1 LIGGVDAVEALA
13 SEFTRT
19 VRLSRAAAE
28 LAVPVSVLR
37 GRLASRT
44 GEDATLALRLSQT
57 GLPRADW
64 DALKAALDGRATPPP
79 AAAAAAS
86 SPSLS
91 LSLWTDQLAYRA
103 GDLLTVRARPTETCN
118 LTIVAIEADGVA
130 TVLFPNDT
138 VVDNRVA
145 AGSVVQV
152 PAPGA
157 PFQLRLDKPGRQSL
171 VAICNAQARRPE
183 GIGHDF
189 ERQRFTV
196 LGDWRTFL
204 ATTAE
209 REAAYQKTQEEL
221 RRFRTGAGKA
231 ETLDQQL
238 PVGTE
243 DEARAGLSFDVDP

>member
-1 LIGGVDAVEALA
+1 
-13 SEFTRT
+13 
-19 VRLSRAAAE
+19 
-28 LAVPVSVLR
+28 
-37 GRLASRT
+37 
-44 GEDATLALRLSQT
+44 
-57 GLPRADW
+57 LPRADW

-243 DEARAGLSFDVDP
+243 DEARAGLSFDVEP